1 MDEKRL
7 FIADRYKEF
16 AGLKRKPRKN
26 KNGEDVEMSTPGPSR
41 AATSTTNYRGI
52 QLAEWLQFFIKYAFV
67 VTKHRGRYAD
77 ANNML
82 NKLSLSN
89 AYQGWRNQNSI
100 WLALLTIAVHER
112 DAKSIVEYGRKI
124 VGRYQFSNDA
134 LRLFLASLGGGLAAA
149 EAFVDSALQKFL
161 FREMTLFERAAKGE
175 PATFVGGGR
184 NRWDFGGGKGDNEDD
199 DDAEPAAPAK
209 ASSSA
214 AASNPSPVL
223 PTKESPV
230 YISAYA
236 QISGGTR
243 SYQTEIYYLFK
254 AYDLE
259 PNDPVICLSL
269 GTACIG
275 RSMQRQADNRN
286 HMVAQGFA
294 FLHKYRTLRG
304 GDGPLQM
311 EEVDYNIGRGFHQ
324 LGLHAFA
331 QKHYKAVL
339 ESVEKRQKVNTQAPV
354 S

>member
-1 MDEKRL
+1 
-7 FIADRYKEF
+7 
-16 AGLKRKPRKN
+16 
-26 KNGEDVEMSTPGPSR
+26 
-41 AATSTTNYRGI
+41 
-52 QLAEWLQFFIKYAFV
+52 
-67 VTKHRGRYAD
+67 
-77 ANNML
+77 ML

-89 AYQGWRNQNSI
+89 AYQEWKKQNSI
-100 WLALLTIAVHER
+100 WLALLTIAVHAR
-112 DAKSIVEYGRKI
+112 DTKSIVEYGRKM

-134 LRLFLASLGGGLAAA
+134 LRLLLASLGGGLTAA

-175 PATFVGGGR
+175 PASFVGGGR
-184 NRWDFGGGKGDNEDD
+184 NRWDFGSGKGDNEDEGEVD
-199 DDAEPAAPAK
+199 PPGPAK
-209 ASSSA
+209 TSASA

-230 YISAYA
+230 YISAYG

-275 RSMQRQADNRN
+275 RAMQRQADNRN

-294 FLHKYRTLRG
+294 FLHKYRTLRA
-304 GDGPLQM
+304 GDGPLQV
-311 EEVDYNIGRGFHQ
+311 EEVEYNLGRGFQQ

-331 QKHYKAVL
+331 LKHYQAVL
-339 ESVEKRQKVNTQAPV
+339 ERAEQRRKADTQAPLGIAREAAYNLSLIHV
-354 S
+354 TSGSPELARDLYLNWLSF